1 LSHHSRWSY
10 EVNLK
15 QKEII
20 AMKPKSLKSIF
31 IAFVAT
37 AMLLTGATAVLSQIA
52 EPKTIQCATC
62 KFENDWAYKFCIN
75 CGAALASAKE
85 AKLTELQRER
95 EATRRKAV
103 EDSLRQAREAEMK
116 RRQLEAATA
125 AEQAQAVAVR
135 DTSGHEILAP
145 AIMTKTSRQEAPRI
159 NSTAKPQARART
171 QQPWYKTMLSEP
183 AILPRLFNVP
193 TANVLGSLDI
203 YFTGGGAFG
212 IEKERNFLGRAG
224 LGLGDIAEVEFA
236 TQSVINSLQRGSSSL
251 PTSAFKM
258 LILREQPGL
267 PAVAVALRGTTSW
280 RYLDGSDSTSY
291 FSFETRLTKLY
302 LVASKR
308 INKVTGHVGVG
319 LTDVRVRN
327 LQSWNFVNGNPG
339 NAVNTRELQRNL
351 WAPFGGLS
359 IQANPKTQVML
370 EIEGLPSYEF
380 GEGREHSAGNIKN
393 IWAGV
398 VGVRFY
404 FTNWLAADTGVR
416 YRSDFDG
423 IADANIQANVNLLL
437 PLGRL
442 RNTGKAD

>member
-1 LSHHSRWSY
+1 MKSKTLHLI
-10 EVNLK
+10 VAAIVAAFILLAGVAAVVAQVVAPK
-15 QKEII
+15 VI
-20 AMKPKSLKSIF
+20 ACVS
-31 IAFVAT
+31 
-37 AMLLTGATAVLSQIA
+37 
-52 EPKTIQCATC
+52 C
-62 KFENDWAYKFCIN
+62 KYQNDWAYKFCTN
-75 CGAALASAKE
+75 CGAPLAAVKE
-85 AKLTELQRER
+85 DKLLELQRER
-95 EATRRKAV
+95 EVARRKAV
-103 EDSLRQAREAEMK
+103 DDSLRHIREAEMK
-116 RRQLEAATA
+116 RSQPAAPIVAKQIAPVNAIA
-125 AEQAQAVAVR
+125 AP
-135 DTSGHEILAP
+135 DTSAP
-145 AIMTKTSRQEAPRI
+145 ASRALVASTEKSLQADL
-159 NSTAKPQARART
+159 TAKPQARVKN
-171 QQPWYKTMLSEP
+171 QQPWHKTMLSEP
-183 AILPRLFNVP
+183 AVLPRLFNVP

-236 TQSVINSLQRGSSSL
+236 TQSVINSLQHGSSSL

-258 LILREQPGL
+258 LIMREHLGL
-267 PAVAVALRGTTSW
+267 PAVAAALRGTTSW
-280 RYLDGSDSTSY
+280 QSLDGSDSTSY

-308 INKVTGHVGVG
+308 VNKVTGHFGIG

-327 LQSWNFVNGNPG
+327 LQSWNFVNANPG
-339 NAVNTRELQRNL
+339 NTVNTRELQRNL
-351 WAPFGGLS
+351 WAPFGGIS

-380 GEGREHSAGNIKN
+380 GEGRKYSAGNIKN

-423 IADANIQANVNLLL
+423 IADANIQANINVLM

-442 RNTGKAD
+442 RTASKTN

>member
-1 LSHHSRWSY
+1 LAAST
-10 EVNLK
+10 EKPLQANL
-15 QKEII
+15 
-20 AMKPKSLKSIF
+20 
-31 IAFVAT
+31 T
-37 AMLLTGATAVLSQIA
+37 A
-52 EPKTIQCATC
+52 
-62 KFENDWAYKFCIN
+62 
-75 CGAALASAKE
+75 
-85 AKLTELQRER
+85 R
-95 EATRRKAV
+95 
-103 EDSLRQAREAEMK
+103 
-116 RRQLEAATA
+116 
-125 AEQAQAVAVR
+125 
-135 DTSGHEILAP
+135 
-145 AIMTKTSRQEAPRI
+145 
-159 NSTAKPQARART
+159 PQAGVKPD
-171 QQPWYKTMLSEP
+171 QEPWYKTMLREP
-183 AILPRLFNVP
+183 AVLPRLFNVP

-224 LGLGDIAEVEFA
+224 MGLGDIAEVEFA

-258 LILREQPGL
+258 LIMRERLGL
-267 PAVAVALRGTTSW
+267 PAVAAALRGTTSW
-280 RYLDGSDSTSY
+280 QSLDGSDSTSY

-302 LVASKR
+302 IVASKR
-308 INKVTGHVGVG
+308 INKVTGHFGIG

-327 LQSWNFVNGNPG
+327 LQSWDFMSGNSG

-351 WAPFGGLS
+351 WAPFGGIS
-359 IQANPKTQVML
+359 IQANPKTQVMI
-370 EIEGLPSYEF
+370 EIEGLPSYGF
-380 GEGREHSAGNIKN
+380 GEGREYSASNIKN

-442 RNTGKAD
+442 RAANKTN

>member
-1 LSHHSRWSY
+1 
-10 EVNLK
+10 
-15 QKEII
+15 
-20 AMKPKSLKSIF
+20 MKPRTKKLLGAAMVAAF
-31 IAFVAT
+31 ILLAGVIAGVAQVV
-37 AMLLTGATAVLSQIA
+37 APKAIACAV
-52 EPKTIQCATC
+52 C
-62 KFENDWAYKFCIN
+62 KYENDWAYKFCIN
-75 CGAALASAKE
+75 CGAALASMKE
-85 AKLTELQRER
+85 TKLAELQRER
-95 EATRRKAV
+95 EAMRRKAV
-103 EDSLRQAREAEMK
+103 EDSLSQVREAEMK
-116 RRQLEAATA
+116 RRQQAAA
-125 AEQAQAVAVR
+125 IVAHPVAPVNVNSAR
-135 DTSGHEILAP
+135 DTSARAP
-145 AIMTKTSRQEAPRI
+145 AAVVASTESSPKI
-159 NSTAKPQARART
+159 NSTAKPQTRAKPE
-171 QQPWYKTMLSEP
+171 QQPWHKVLLREP
-183 AILPRLFNVP
+183 AVLPRLFNVP

-224 LGLGDIAEVEFA
+224 LGLGDIAEIEFA

-258 LILREQPGL
+258 LIMRERLGL
-267 PAVAVALRGTTSW
+267 PAVAAAMRGTTSW
-280 RYLDGSDSTSY
+280 QNLNGSDSTSY

-308 INKVTGHVGVG
+308 VNKVTGHAGLG

-327 LQSWNFVNGNPG
+327 LQSWNSMGRGSGITVN
-339 NAVNTRELQRNL
+339 ARELQRNL

-359 IQANPKTQVML
+359 IQANPKTQVMI

-380 GEGREHSAGNIKN
+380 GEGRGYSAGNIKN

-442 RNTGKAD
+442 RNAGKSN

>member
-1 LSHHSRWSY
+1 M
-10 EVNLK
+10 
-15 QKEII
+15 Q
-20 AMKPKSLKSIF
+20 PKTLHLIVAAIVAAF
-31 IAFVAT
+31 I
-37 AMLLTGATAVLSQIA
+37 LLAGVMAGMAQVVT
-52 EPKTIQCATC
+52 PKTIICTTC
-62 KFENDWAYKFCIN
+62 KNANEWAYKFCIN
-75 CGAALASAKE
+75 CGAALTAMKE
-85 AKLTELQRER
+85 TKLVELQHER
-95 EATRRKAV
+95 EAARRKAV
-103 EDSLRQAREAEMK
+103 ADSLAQVHQAEMA
-116 RRQLEAATA
+116 RRQQAA
-125 AEQAQAVAVR
+125 AQPAKVN
-135 DTSGHEILAP
+135 GLAP
-145 AIMTKTSRQEAPRI
+145 HDSARHDVTTSDASPRPESPKI
-159 NSTAKPQARART
+159 ISTARPLTRAKPD
-171 QQPWYKTMLSEP
+171 QQPWHKIMLREP
-183 AILPRLFNVP
+183 AVLPRLFNVP

-258 LILREQPGL
+258 LIMRERLGL

-280 RYLDGSDSTSY
+280 QSLDGSDSTSY
-291 FSFETRLTKLY
+291 FSFETRFTKLY

-308 INKVTGHVGVG
+308 VNKVTGHFGIG

-327 LQSWNFVNGNPG
+327 LQSWNFMNGNPG
-339 NAVNTRELQRNL
+339 NTYAGELQRNL
-351 WAPFGGLS
+351 WAPFGGIS

-380 GEGREHSAGNIKN
+380 GEGREYSAKNIKN

-442 RNTGKAD
+442 RTADKTN

>member
-1 LSHHSRWSY
+1 
-10 EVNLK
+10 
-15 QKEII
+15 
-20 AMKPKSLKSIF
+20 MKPKTLHLIVAAIIAAF
-31 IAFVAT
+31 ILLAGVMAGVAQV
-37 AMLLTGATAVLSQIA
+37 AAPKAIACAV
-52 EPKTIQCATC
+52 C
-62 KFENDWAYKFCIN
+62 KYENDWIYKFCTN
-75 CGAALASAKE
+75 CGASLATVKE
-85 AKLTELQRER
+85 DKLVELQRER
-95 EATRRKAV
+95 EAVRRKAI
-103 EDSLRQAREAEMK
+103 EDSLYQAREAEMK
-116 RRQLEAATA
+116 RSQQTA
-125 AEQAQAVAVR
+125 AIVAKQMAPVNAIAAP
-135 DTSGHEILAP
+135 DTNTP
-145 AIMTKTSRQEAPRI
+145 ASRKPVASIEKSLPA
-159 NSTAKPQARART
+159 NLTVKPQARVKD
-171 QQPWYKTMLSEP
+171 QKPWYKTMLSEP
-183 AILPRLFNVP
+183 AVLPRLFNVP
-193 TANVLGSLDI
+193 TADVLGSLDI

-224 LGLGDIAEVEFA
+224 MGLGDIAEVEFA

-258 LILREQPGL
+258 LIMRERLGL
-267 PAVAVALRGTTSW
+267 PSVAVALRGTTSW
-280 RYLDGSDSTSY
+280 RSLDGSDSTSY

-308 INKVTGHVGVG
+308 INKVTGHFGIG

-327 LQSWNFVNGNPG
+327 LQSWNFANGNPG
-339 NAVNTRELQRNL
+339 NTVNTNELQRNL
-351 WAPFGGLS
+351 WAPFGGIS

-380 GEGREHSAGNIKN
+380 GEGRKYSAGNIKN

-442 RNTGKAD
+442 RTANKTN

>member
-1 LSHHSRWSY
+1 
-10 EVNLK
+10 
-15 QKEII
+15 
-20 AMKPKSLKSIF
+20 
-31 IAFVAT
+31 
-37 AMLLTGATAVLSQIA
+37 
-52 EPKTIQCATC
+52 
-62 KFENDWAYKFCIN
+62 
-75 CGAALASAKE
+75 
-85 AKLTELQRER
+85 
-95 EATRRKAV
+95 
-103 EDSLRQAREAEMK
+103 
-116 RRQLEAATA
+116 
-125 AEQAQAVAVR
+125 
-135 DTSGHEILAP
+135 
-145 AIMTKTSRQEAPRI
+145 
-159 NSTAKPQARART
+159 
-171 QQPWYKTMLSEP
+171 
-183 AILPRLFNVP
+183 LFNVP

-258 LILREQPGL
+258 LIMREQLGL

-280 RYLDGSDSTSY
+280 RSLDGSDSTSY

-308 INKVTGHVGVG
+308 VNKVTGHVGLG

-327 LQSWNFVNGNPG
+327 LQSWNFMSGNPE
-339 NAVNTRELQRNL
+339 NTVNTRELQRNL
-351 WAPFGGLS
+351 WAPFGGIS

-380 GEGREHSAGNIKN
+380 GEGRGYHASNIKN

-442 RNTGKAD
+442 REAGKAN

>member
-1 LSHHSRWSY
+1 MKRSQQAAAIVAKQMAP
-10 EVNLK
+10 VNA
-15 QKEII
+15 I
-20 AMKPKSLKSIF
+20 AAPDSSAQASPVSVASTEKSLR
-31 IAFVAT
+31 AN
-37 AMLLTGATAVLSQIA
+37 L
-52 EPKTIQCATC
+52 
-62 KFENDWAYKFCIN
+62 
-75 CGAALASAKE
+75 
-85 AKLTELQRER
+85 
-95 EATRRKAV
+95 
-103 EDSLRQAREAEMK
+103 
-116 RRQLEAATA
+116 
-125 AEQAQAVAVR
+125 
-135 DTSGHEILAP
+135 
-145 AIMTKTSRQEAPRI
+145 
-159 NSTAKPQARART
+159 TAKPQARVKDR
-171 QQPWYKTMLSEP
+171 QPWYKTMLSEP
-183 AILPRLFNVP
+183 AVLPRLFNVP

-224 LGLGDIAEVEFA
+224 MGLGDIAEVEFA
-236 TQSVINSLQRGSSSL
+236 TQSVINSLQHGSSSL

-258 LILREQPGL
+258 LIIRERLGL
-267 PAVAVALRGTTSW
+267 PSIAAALRGTTSW
-280 RYLDGSDSTSY
+280 QSLDGSDSTSY

-302 LVASKR
+302 IVASKR
-308 INKVTGHVGVG
+308 INKVTGHFGIG

-351 WAPFGGLS
+351 WAPFGGIS

-380 GEGREHSAGNIKN
+380 GEGRKYSADNIKN

-423 IADANIQANVNLLL
+423 IADANIQANINLLL

-442 RNTGKAD
+442 RTANKTN

>member
-1 LSHHSRWSY
+1 
-10 EVNLK
+10 
-15 QKEII
+15 
-20 AMKPKSLKSIF
+20 
-31 IAFVAT
+31 
-37 AMLLTGATAVLSQIA
+37 
-52 EPKTIQCATC
+52 
-62 KFENDWAYKFCIN
+62 
-75 CGAALASAKE
+75 
-85 AKLTELQRER
+85 
-95 EATRRKAV
+95 
-103 EDSLRQAREAEMK
+103 
-116 RRQLEAATA
+116 
-125 AEQAQAVAVR
+125 
-135 DTSGHEILAP
+135 
-145 AIMTKTSRQEAPRI
+145 MTKTSRQEAPRI